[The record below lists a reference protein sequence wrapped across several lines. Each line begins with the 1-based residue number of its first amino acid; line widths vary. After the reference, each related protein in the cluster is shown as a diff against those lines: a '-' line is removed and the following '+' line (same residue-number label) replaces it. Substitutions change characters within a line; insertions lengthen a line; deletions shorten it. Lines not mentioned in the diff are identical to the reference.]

1 MRQSS
6 KGAVPHLRD
15 TLTNRSAERSLK
27 TEESTTR
34 QVYRTH
40 SPDAMFVYILVAGPK
55 LLLPDDIEQVMKDGE
70 L

>member
-1 MRQSS
+1 MCQSG

-15 TLTNRSAERSLK
+15 TLTNRSAGRSLK

-34 QVYRTH
+34 QVSHTR
-40 SPDAMFVYILVAGPK
+40 SPDAMFVYVLVAGPK
-55 LLLPDDIEQVMKDGE
+55 LLLPDDIEQVMNDGE